1 VSTLKNLSRGGY
13 IVVGIVAALVLVPTG
28 IAAAATVYNGI
39 VGVSGY
45 KGAMVMAVSDTP
57 QRSHPARRD
66 FPAFEGLGEEVTPLL
81 LPVPPASGA
90 RWDFRPLRPEH
101 ESLSM

>member
-45 KGAMVMAVSDTP
+45 KGAMVMAVRIPRKDPIRPVGTFRLSKVLVK
-57 QRSHPARRD
+57 RSPPCCYRFR
-66 FPAFEGLGEEVTPLL
+66 L
-81 LPVPPASGA
+81 PPAQDGTFGPCG
-90 RWDFRPLRPEH
+90 R
-101 ESLSM
+101 SMNR